1 MAKIDIGTPFSPC
14 KIDLDRL
21 LETRLLITA
30 GSGAGKSWTV
40 RKFVEEAY
48 GKFPIIILDV
58 EGEFGTLR
66 EKYDFLLA
74 GKDGDIPTDIRTAD
88 LLARKVLELNT
99 SIIIDL
105 YELKHQERLRYV
117 RYFLDAMINAPKD
130 LWKPFIIVL
139 DEVHLFVP
147 QSSESEASSAVI
159 DLATRGR
166 KRGFCLVACTQRINK
181 ADKDVIA
188 ELANNCLVGR
198 TALDVDLKRVADIL
212 GFTSKEQ
219 VRQIREL
226 EVGEF
231 FAYGSAINHIVKK
244 VKIGMVKTSHPKTG
258 QRQIS
263 VVKTPTDTIK
273 KVLAKLADLPKEAEQ
288 EAKDLVSLKAKVR
301 ELQNQLRGRTI
312 DPTEIQ
318 KAEERGVQ
326 TALGTVK
333 QEFLKYKAQVDELEG
348 KLSKIGSIIGT
359 SVANRP
365 QPSLSDFAKK
375 ISIFPTV
382 RSAPMPVQQPRRVS
396 SSPVGVQVGES
407 SLGRCERKILA
418 FLLTRQGSSFNK
430 VQIGALT
437 GYSAG
442 SGGFNNALS
451 KLGSS
456 ELIIRKGDNIQVN
469 HSRLSEVEE
478 IVGNDFS
485 GTGLDALEDWLR
497 SLSKCEREI
506 YGVLKKNPDTSYTK
520 EELGEVTNYSPS
532 SGGFNNALSRLCT
545 LGLVTRSNG
554 AIQFNKE
561 LNEL

>member
-1 MAKIDIGTPFSPC
+1 MSKIDIGTTFSPC

-48 GKFPIIILDV
+48 GKYPIIILDV

-219 VRQIREL
+219 IRQIREL

-231 FAYGSAINHIVKK
+231 FAYGSAISHIVKK

-273 KVLAKLADLPKEAEQ
+273 KVLAKLADLPQVAEQ
-288 EAKDLVSLKAKVR
+288 EAKDLVSLKAKVK

-312 DPTEIQ
+312 DPAEIQ

-326 TALGTVK
+326 TALSLAK
-333 QEFLKYKAQVDELEG
+333 KEFAKYQEQLGELEG
-348 KLSKIGSIIGT
+348 KISKIGTIIGT

-365 QPSLSDFAKK
+365 QQSLSDFAKK
-375 ISIFPTV
+375 ISTIPTV
-382 RSAPMPVQQPRRVS
+382 RSVPTPVQQPRRSVP
-396 SSPVGVQVGES
+396 SPVREQTENN

-442 SGGFNNALS
+442 SGGFNNAIS

-456 ELIIRKGDNIQVN
+456 ELIIRKGDNIQIN

-485 GTGLDALEDWLR
+485 GTGLEALEDWLR
-497 SLSKCEREI
+497 NLSKCEREI
-506 YGVLKKNPDTSYTK
+506 YSVLKQNPETAFTK
-520 EELGEVTNYSPS
+520 EGLGRETNYSPS

-545 LGLVTRSNG
+545 LGLATRFDG
-554 AIQFNKE
+554 QIQFNKE
-561 LNEL
+561 LSEL